1 MKVGSKTNAAFD
13 NQKKKGLI
21 SCPVCDDKNIE
32 KIPSAFAIKKPSA
45 EKKPA
50 MDERRA
56 LMQLGREIS
65 RYVEQNFDNVGCD
78 FAKEALKIHY
88 GASEP
93 RNIRGTSTSEEEKQ
107 LKDEGIEFF
116 KVPPPAAT
124 GFRNGILKPGSLVLS
139 WRLKGLKKNTV
150 KTNHG
155 GCAFIIRI
163 HPR

>member
-1 MKVGSKTNAAFD
+1 MIVFDLRCSKDHIFEGWFEDNAAFD

-116 KVPPPAAT
+116 KVPPLPPPDSET
-124 GFRNGILKPGSLVLS
+124 ES
-139 WRLKGLKKNTV
+139 
-150 KTNHG
+150 
-155 GCAFIIRI
+155 
-163 HPR
+163 